1 MRALEVL
8 DRRTRKGSK
17 VKMGMLKQITINQ
30 AVRYE
35 IASSWWAWLVPTQ
48 TLQNLAS
55 KYFVWKTR
63 RKYKAYM
70 KSFDLIEEMNRKI
83 KVL

>member
-1 MRALEVL
+1 
-8 DRRTRKGSK
+8 
-17 VKMGMLKQITINQ
+17 MLKQITISQ
-30 AVRYE
+30 AIRYE

-48 TLQNLAS
+48 KLQNLAA
-55 KYFVWKTR
+55 KYFTWKTR

-70 KSFDLIEEMNRKI
+70 RSFDLIEEMNSKI